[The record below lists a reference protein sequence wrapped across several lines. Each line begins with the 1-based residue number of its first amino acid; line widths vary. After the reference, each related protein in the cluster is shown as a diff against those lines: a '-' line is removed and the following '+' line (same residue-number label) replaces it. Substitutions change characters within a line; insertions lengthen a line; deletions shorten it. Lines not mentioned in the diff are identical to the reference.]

1 MSASYTMQNFWQELN
16 ARIAKYDLLC
26 HPFYQAWT
34 MGKLTRDDLRAY
46 AADYY
51 HHVEAFPEYLRA
63 FEGRWGVANHDGA
76 AREMLEAVAQNRA
89 EEEGAGSPD
98 GRSHAELWLDFA
110 EGMGANRAAVQ
121 GHKPVKEVGE
131 LIAGFRKIAQEGSPA
146 EALAAFYAY
155 ESQVPRVAKEK
166 ATGLRQR
173 YGAGDETCRYF
184 TLHTTADVLH
194 AEVWRDLL
202 EKEIGTAGDAV
213 AAKALDAAENAAQA
227 LWRALDGIERERMA
241 RAAESFISFL

>member
-1 MSASYTMQNFWQELN
+1 MQNFWQELN

-34 MGKLTRDDLRAY
+34 MGKLTHDDLRAY

-51 HHVEAFPEYLRA
+51 HHVAAFPEYLMA
-63 FEGRWGVANHDGA
+63 FEGRWSSANQDSVT
-76 AREMLEAVAQNRA
+76 REMMEAVSQNRA
-89 EEEGAGSPD
+89 DEEGAGSPD

-110 EGMGANRAAVQ
+110 EGMGAERDAVQ
-121 GHKPVKEVGE
+121 WHKPVAEVRE
-131 LIAGFRKIAQEGSPA
+131 LIAAFERIAEEGTPA

-166 ATGLRQR
+166 AAGLRQR
-173 YGAGDETCRYF
+173 YGADTRTCNYF
-184 TLHTTADVLH
+184 TLHTTADVHH
-194 AEVWRDLL
+194 AQVWRDLL
-202 EKEIGTAGDAV
+202 EKQISTAGDEA
-213 AAKALDAAENAAQA
+213 AAKALDAAEKTAQA

-241 RAAESFISFL
+241 RAA